1 HAKAKI
7 EEATKR
13 YKTRVERYETDPA
26 TGEGKKELLA
36 KAKEW
41 EAMRDR
47 ATERDPNFDFAEA
60 LFQIAIVL
68 GSVSIVAASRALVKL
83 SGGLA
88 VVASL
93 LMINGYFLLVH
104 LPMRAEPGG
113 WFALTTNRAG
123 AGARYRYVVDGN
135 AYPDPASRSQ
145 PEGVHGASEVVDP
158 GAYAWTASGWR
169 GRSWEEIVLY
179 ELHLGTFS
187 QTGDFAGAIA
197 HLVHIRD
204 LGATA
209 VELMPIAEFPGTRG
223 WGYDG
228 TYLYAPS
235 SRYGRPEDLKRL

>member
-1 HAKAKI
+1 MEATEIAEKI
-7 EEATKR
+7 GEVHEHHTAEEDARFRRFTAIYLGIIAMLLAITSLGGSNAMKVMLSANIQASDTYGFYQSRNIRQTIYQLSAEQLERDLLAQPDMPEAARKKTEEAIKR
-13 YKTRVERYETDPA
+13 YQARVERYESDPA

-104 LPMRAEPGG
+104 LP
-113 WFALTTNRAG
+113 
-123 AGARYRYVVDGN
+123 
-135 AYPDPASRSQ
+135 
-145 PEGVHGASEVVDP
+145 
-158 GAYAWTASGWR
+158 
-169 GRSWEEIVLY
+169 
-179 ELHLGTFS
+179 LH
-187 QTGDFAGAIA
+187 
-197 HLVHIRD
+197 
-204 LGATA
+204 
-209 VELMPIAEFPGTRG
+209 
-223 WGYDG
+223 
-228 TYLYAPS
+228 
-235 SRYGRPEDLKRL
+235 